1 MMVLLLLL
9 LIIVAVCFGI
19 FQYSV
24 HSLKSQK
31 VRERN
36 EKIVM
41 AAACIVLAV
50 WFGSSAIYQAA
61 PLSAAAKELSQVN
74 FKTAKTEDWSTG
86 NNEEYINQL
95 LTIYDTIEKY
105 DIGEENFGKKYRTSF
120 EKELRNL
127 NKITDGSS
135 PAEVTELNWMFG
147 DVQIEDDDCWYY
159 YDIEEDKDDFYFK
172 EDGYQIIAYC
182 KKHDQAVSAY
192 PYHLYDHPCIK
203 ELEEKAGLTGLGET
217 LKNMEKDGFE
227 ITTVEGEKA
236 KLSDYIGNPVIG
248 DISILVGDDYVEFQ
262 YNEGLLDNYQYLTE
276 LNEKLKKD
284 NWQNG
289 VIYSKGYFKAEY
301 IYLSDTSDDNQD
313 DKVEAK
319 VIYDQEGVTQI
330 SVKLNLFEANGSS
343 VTDENKFEKIGAL
356 MEEIGAN
363 QNDVMK
369 LLKSLNCKSADKT
382 GKLGD
387 LSYQVKVSGV
397 GMDEESN
404 DTYADC
410 VLIVS
415 K

>member
-1 MMVLLLLL
+1 
-9 LIIVAVCFGI
+9 
-19 FQYSV
+19 
-24 HSLKSQK
+24 
-31 VRERN
+31 
-36 EKIVM
+36 
-41 AAACIVLAV
+41 
-50 WFGSSAIYQAA
+50 
-61 PLSAAAKELSQVN
+61 
-74 FKTAKTEDWSTG
+74 
-86 NNEEYINQL
+86 
-95 LTIYDTIEKY
+95 
-105 DIGEENFGKKYRTSF
+105 
-120 EKELRNL
+120 
-127 NKITDGSS
+127 
-135 PAEVTELNWMFG
+135 
-147 DVQIEDDDCWYY
+147 
-159 YDIEEDKDDFYFK
+159 
-172 EDGYQIIAYC
+172 
-182 KKHDQAVSAY
+182 
-192 PYHLYDHPCIK
+192 
-203 ELEEKAGLTGLGET
+203 
-217 LKNMEKDGFE
+217 
-227 ITTVEGEKA
+227 
-236 KLSDYIGNPVIG
+236 
-248 DISILVGDDYVEFQ
+248 VEFQ

-404 DTYADC
+404 ETYADC